1 MFLPES
7 EAVAKGICARPNIC
21 SLLTYHTYG
30 GEIRDPLAATDAHD
44 LNAFE
49 QLTAQGVAA
58 TGYRKVRS
66 GIGGAFLQWAYDH
79 RGIVA
84 YLTELWDLLGEAGLD
99 FTHATAGMTSND
111 ASAHKQK
118 LLSEDKVAQILAW
131 CEDQRLPAGS
141 YWQDWAPYEHPQLG
155 RVELGGWKWKY
166 LSQNPPPM
174 LLEAELAKNT
184 EFALVLAQALPRV
197 VATEVEAL
205 SLGGGNTRLRVTFT
219 NTGFL
224 PTYGSKQAIAVHAV
238 KPTAVVTLRLPPL
251 SAAPEEGVVELVSGC
266 SLSSQVPHLEGR
278 CRAELGSSAL
288 NPFMAHGIAGGEGW
302 WVSNRHQVRLEWV
315 LRTRGGLG
323 EGEGGATIGHGAAAA
338 AAGLIEV
345 SADFGRGGRVRVPVQ
360 LGGADNNAKL

>member
-1 MFLPES
+1 M
-7 EAVAKGICARPNIC
+7 RW
-21 SLLTYHTYG
+21 
-30 GEIRDPLAATDAHD
+30 
-44 LNAFE
+44 
-49 QLTAQGVAA
+49 
-58 TGYRKVRS
+58 
-66 GIGGAFLQWAYDH
+66 GALQWAYDH

-99 FTHATAGMTSND
+99 FTHATAGMASND

-174 LLEAELAKNT
+174 LLGAELAKNT

-197 VATEVEAL
+197 VATEVEIV

-238 KPTAVVTLRLPPL
+238 KPTAVVTLRLPPP
-251 SAAPEEGVVELVSGC
+251 SAAPAGGSVVTLVSGC
-266 SLSSQVPHLEGR
+266 SLSSPVPHLEGR

-315 LRTRGGLG
+315 LCTRGGLG
-323 EGEGGATIGHGAAAA
+323 EGEGGAAATTIGHGAAAA
-338 AAGLIEV
+338 AAAAAAGLVEV
-345 SADFGRGGRVRVPVQ
+345 SADFGRGGRVEVPVQ
-360 LGGADNNAKL
+360 LGGADHAKL